1 MSKEAVQIK
10 LIKLDIRNTMKM
22 QTCKPSERICSITP
36 VHTQIPRRAS
46 KRSSFAATCNGYVLF
61 VRPQKPALGAFTSSD
76 VSLAGAVDGK
86 RMMMMMMS
94 TWTCATGRFRKFW
107 SLHVKEGAE
116 QDVHFYCRMSRT
128 FFTAQMLV
136 SLALHL
142 SPNPWSTSMHKRRR
156 RL

>member
-86 RMMMMMMS
+86 RMMMIF
-94 TWTCATGRFRKFW
+94 WLRQPGYAIQFAT
-107 SLHVKEGAE
+107 VKW
-116 QDVHFYCRMSRT
+116 QDGLFI
-128 FFTAQMLV
+128 
-136 SLALHL
+136 
-142 SPNPWSTSMHKRRR
+142 
-156 RL
+156 